1 MMLTPTEQG
10 LYPYA
15 GVPWFSTVFG
25 RDGILTALECLWI
38 DPGMARGVLAHL
50 AANQAD
56 ELDEARDA
64 EPGKI
69 LHETRRG
76 EMAALGEIPFGR
88 YYGSIDA
95 TPLFVMLAAAHW
107 RRTGDTAF
115 AATIWGNVL
124 RAIEWMERHGDRDGD
139 GFLEYERR
147 TPVGLANQGWK
158 DSTDS
163 ISHRDG
169 RLAEGRIAP
178 CEVQA
183 YAYAAYRGAAELASV
198 LGEGTLGADLKARAA
213 ELRARFE
220 DAFWCEDLGIYAL
233 ALDGDKERCE
243 VKASNAGHCLYAGI
257 ATHERARRTAAT
269 LCAPDLFCGWG
280 IRTLSAS
287 ERRYDP
293 MSYHNGSVWPHDN
306 AILAAGFA
314 RYGFGELAA
323 RVLHS
328 LYDAANH
335 LELRRLP
342 ELYCGFDRRPS
353 EGPTLYPVACSPQ
366 AWASAAPF
374 QLVQSCLGLSIDAP
388 KRRLRMVR
396 PRLPRFLRELRVEGL
411 AIGEAR
417 IDLRLRRRPDD
428 VSVEVTTR
436 DPRIEVVVVK

>member
-1 MMLTPTEQG
+1 
-10 LYPYA
+10 
-15 GVPWFSTVFG
+15 
-25 RDGILTALECLWI
+25 
-38 DPGMARGVLAHL
+38 
-50 AANQAD
+50 
-56 ELDEARDA
+56 
-64 EPGKI
+64 
-69 LHETRRG
+69 
-76 EMAALGEIPFGR
+76 
-88 YYGSIDA
+88 
-95 TPLFVMLAAAHW
+95 
-107 RRTGDTAF
+107 
-115 AATIWGNVL
+115 
-124 RAIEWMERHGDRDGD
+124 
-139 GFLEYERR
+139 
-147 TPVGLANQGWK
+147 
-158 DSTDS
+158 
-163 ISHRDG
+163 
-169 RLAEGRIAP
+169 
-178 CEVQA
+178 
-183 YAYAAYRGAAELASV
+183 
-198 LGEGTLGADLKARAA
+198 
-213 ELRARFE
+213 
-220 DAFWCEDLGIYAL
+220 
-233 ALDGDKERCE
+233 
-243 VKASNAGHCLYAGI
+243 
-257 ATHERARRTAAT
+257 
-269 LCAPDLFCGWG
+269 
-280 IRTLSAS
+280 
-287 ERRYDP
+287 